1 MNQKYSCYALDVMNV
16 GSAPRQIY
24 NFENAKLEKISMIL
38 GILGIII
45 KGSHNQDTLPTIL
58 GFEFLDWS
66 L

>member
-1 MNQKYSCYALDVMNV
+1 MNV
-16 GSAPRQIY
+16 GSAPWQIY

-45 KGSHNQDTLPTIL
+45 EGSHNQDTLPTIH